1 MINNSFLDQFKQLPN
16 RLVATVHKDPDFDAV
31 GSLLAFGELL
41 EELGKKVTLYA
52 PDLDMHQFKHL
63 PNINKL
69 SKSLA
74 TEYDVA
80 FFLDCSDISRIYKPT
95 EFASYDYGINI
106 DHHQDNTLFCKKNLV
121 INTSSVG
128 EIVFNMYKQLNI
140 PISKDAAINLY
151 AAICFD
157 TGNFK
162 FSNTNVSTFKAAAEL
177 LDCGINASQISEWI
191 FENKSMAYLD
201 DVKEGLNHLYRHPKH
216 PYLIVLIPY
225 RINQSKESTINF
237 FRECANTELVI
248 VCKETAKNKFK
259 LSFRS
264 KQLVDVAA
272 MAHKF
277 NGGGHIRAAGAYME
291 LPFNKLQ
298 DQLMQHANEV
308 FE

>member
-1 MINNSFLDQFKQLPN
+1 
-16 RLVATVHKDPDFDAV
+16 
-31 GSLLAFGELL
+31 
-41 EELGKKVTLYA
+41 
-52 PDLDMHQFKHL
+52 
-63 PNINKL
+63 
-69 SKSLA
+69 
-74 TEYDVA
+74 
-80 FFLDCSDISRIYKPT
+80 
-95 EFASYDYGINI
+95 
-106 DHHQDNTLFCKKNLV
+106 
-121 INTSSVG
+121 
-128 EIVFNMYKQLNI
+128 MYKQLNI

-248 VCKETAKNKFK
+248 VCKETAKINLNLASGPSSLLMLLQWRINLMAVATFV
-259 LSFRS
+259 
-264 KQLVDVAA
+264 QLALTWNC
-272 MAHKF
+272 HLI
-277 NGGGHIRAAGAYME
+277 NYRI
-291 LPFNKLQ
+291 N
-298 DQLMQHANEV
+298 
-308 FE
+308 